1 MSYST
6 IRHSIRRHSI
16 RPSKKPSNPKF
27 FSAIACCLLTT
38 STPLLLASCGLNKPE
53 QVVAPAP
60 RQVSALGR
68 LEPEGKIRKISL
80 PSSLSGDRIE
90 KLLVEENQIVKAGTP
105 LAILNSALA
114 RKASLEE
121 AQQEVKVAQSE
132 LALVRSGAK
141 KGEIGAQEFKVQSL
155 ERQLAGETE
164 ALNAEVNSARSK
176 QKEAKLEAE
185 RYESLFKAGGVS
197 ELQRDRY
204 RTRADVAN
212 SDLAKAIGN
221 RERTLSTL
229 RSDIESSRNT
239 LAQIKEIRPQDI
251 NKAQN
256 QLDKAV
262 ASLNR
267 SLQEYK
273 DTTIRAP
280 ENGQILKIN
289 ARAGD
294 KVGDEGLLEMADTS
308 NMIVVAEV
316 YQTDLPKISKGQ
328 LAKISVDGFN
338 GTLKAQVFQLIPQV
352 KRQSVFAGE
361 PGENM
366 DQRVFEVKLKLLIT
380 PEQIEKIRLAS
391 NLQVN
396 VIFDKSKPTNP

>member
-1 MSYST
+1 M
-6 IRHSIRRHSI
+6 
-16 RPSKKPSNPKF
+16 
-27 FSAIACCLLTT
+27 
-38 STPLLLASCGLNKPE
+38 
-53 QVVAPAP
+53 
-60 RQVSALGR
+60 
-68 LEPEGKIRKISL
+68 
-80 PSSLSGDRIE
+80 
-90 KLLVEENQIVKAGTP
+90 
-105 LAILNSALA
+105 
-114 RKASLEE
+114 EE

-164 ALNAEVNSARSK
+164 ALNADVNSARSK

-256 QLDKAV
+256 QLDKAL

-267 SLQEYK
+267 ALQEYK

-294 KVGDEGLLEMADTS
+294 KVGDDGLLEMADTS

-380 PEQIEKIRLAS
+380 PEQVEKIRLAS

-396 VIFDKSKPTNP
+396 VIFDKSKPTNL

>member
-1 MSYST
+1 MSNSISPYSNMSYS
-6 IRHSIRRHSI
+6 IM
-16 RPSKKPSNPKF
+16 PCKKPSNPKF
-27 FSAIACCLLTT
+27 FSTIACCLLAT
-38 STPLLLASCGLNKPE
+38 SAPLLLASCGLNKPE
-53 QVVAPAP
+53 QVVAPAL

-256 QLDKAV
+256 QLDKAL

-267 SLQEYK
+267 ALQEYK

-280 ENGQILKIN
+280 EDGQILKIN

-338 GTLKAQVFQLIPQV
+338 GTLKAQVFQLVPQV

-366 DQRVFEVKLKLLIT
+366 DQRVFEVKLKLLVT

>member
-1 MSYST
+1 MSC
-6 IRHSIRRHSI
+6 
-16 RPSKKPSNPKF
+16 KKSSNPKF
-27 FSAIACCLLTT
+27 FSSIACCLLAT

-53 QVVAPAP
+53 QVVTPAP

-256 QLDKAV
+256 QLDKAL

-267 SLQEYK
+267 ALQEYK

-380 PEQIEKIRLAS
+380 PEQVEKIRLAS

-396 VIFDKSKPTNP
+396 VIFDKSKPTNL

>member
-1 MSYST
+1 M
-6 IRHSIRRHSI
+6 
-16 RPSKKPSNPKF
+16 
-27 FSAIACCLLTT
+27 
-38 STPLLLASCGLNKPE
+38 
-53 QVVAPAP
+53 
-60 RQVSALGR
+60 
-68 LEPEGKIRKISL
+68 
-80 PSSLSGDRIE
+80 
-90 KLLVEENQIVKAGTP
+90 
-105 LAILNSALA
+105 
-114 RKASLEE
+114 
-121 AQQEVKVAQSE
+121 
-132 LALVRSGAK
+132 
-141 KGEIGAQEFKVQSL
+141 
-155 ERQLAGETE
+155 
-164 ALNAEVNSARSK
+164 
-176 QKEAKLEAE
+176 
-185 RYESLFKAGGVS
+185 
-197 ELQRDRY
+197 QRDRY

-256 QLDKAV
+256 QLDKAL

-267 SLQEYK
+267 ALQEYK

-294 KVGDEGLLEMADTS
+294 KVGDDGLLEMADTS

-380 PEQIEKIRLAS
+380 PEQVEKIRLAS

-396 VIFDKSKPTNP
+396 VIFDKSKPTNL